1 MIRIS
6 NIKIYENISDENIID
21 VVIEKYKIPKHDI
34 LEWHISKKSVDAR
47 KKNDVHYSFSIDIS
61 LKDEDK
67 FLKNKNVIKVKNVE
81 FPSVNCKMSKS
92 YSPVIIGAG
101 PAGLFAALTFVEN
114 GYSPIVIEQ
123 GQCVD
128 DRKVTVDNFIK
139 NFDNPKGKNLLFT
152 GSPGLGKTF
161 LSNCIAKELIDSG
174 KIVLYQTAPAMLDN
188 IVDCKFGKNTVSKE
202 FIDNIFESDLLI
214 IDDLGTETMNNIKFT
229 ELFNVINTRILDN
242 KKTIISTNLSIQN
255 LFSIYDERI
264 VSRIVGY
271 YDICKFFGD
280 DIRFKIRN
288 IK

>member
-1 MIRIS
+1 
-6 NIKIYENISDENIID
+6 
-21 VVIEKYKIPKHDI
+21 
-34 LEWHISKKSVDAR
+34 
-47 KKNDVHYSFSIDIS
+47 
-61 LKDEDK
+61 
-67 FLKNKNVIKVKNVE
+67 
-81 FPSVNCKMSKS
+81 
-92 YSPVIIGAG
+92 
-101 PAGLFAALTFVEN
+101 
-114 GYSPIVIEQ
+114 
-123 GQCVD
+123 
-128 DRKVTVDNFIK
+128 
-139 NFDNPKGKNLLFT
+139 
-152 GSPGLGKTF
+152 
-161 LSNCIAKELIDSG
+161 
-174 KIVLYQTAPAMLDN
+174 MLDN